1 MKGNRAYMNQ
11 ERRQII
17 VNEIINWRK
26 SKLLPDQYCDF
37 LLNLYAD
44 DEETTSIQQQQSAV
58 GKAVATIQKATGLQW
73 FLTLG
78 TFTFISILVFYFSRF
93 PTTLQISVVVLGTI
107 ALLWMGARI
116 RKRSESSGIA
126 CIGIAM
132 LVLLGGGLYILNLH
146 EWEDM
151 LWKILLLSACALL
164 WIICGIK
171 MNIPML
177 HLSGWLASLLVYGWM
192 LYTYTTEPKWFEIQ
206 LYWLPIAVIFGW
218 TSWFIHRWSKPVAAV
233 LFVICALVWFM
244 PEVYSLLAFE
254 GTAIIQLQ
262 ILFKIALGGA
272 VLFLMRKRWMVWVV

>member
-1 MKGNRAYMNQ
+1 MNQ
-11 ERRQII
+11 ERRQVI
-17 VNEIINWRK
+17 VSEILHWRR

-44 DEETTSIQQQQSAV
+44 EEETTLIQQQQQSAV

-78 TFTFISILVFYFSRF
+78 IFTLISILVFYFSRF
-93 PTTLQISVVVLGTI
+93 PTTLQISVVALGTI
-107 ALLWMGARI
+107 VMLWGGARI
-116 RKRSESSGIA
+116 RKRSESTGIA
-126 CIGIAM
+126 CIGLAM
-132 LVLLGGGLYILNLH
+132 LLLLGGGLYIMDLH

-151 LWKILLLSACALL
+151 IWKILLLSACSLL

-177 HLSGWLASLLVYGWM
+177 HLSGWLAALLVYGWM
-192 LYTYTTEPKWFEIQ
+192 LYTYTNDPKWFELQ
-206 LYWLPIAVIFGW
+206 LYWLPIAAIFGW
-218 TSWFIHRWSKPVAAV
+218 CSWFIHRWTKSVAAV

-244 PEVYSLLAFE
+244 PEVYSMLTLD

-262 ILFKIALGGA
+262 ILLKIAFGGA
-272 VLFLMRKRWMVWVV
+272 VLFFMRKRWMVWVV